1 MKKKLELLAMIVL
14 VIIVA
19 YASFGVVKDI
29 LAIVLSKV
37 ALLTFIVAM
46 FVMKKRS
53 LNKIYRYFLIVAML
67 VGFLVFHMISNI
79 LFLIIVTLMYAITK
93 RVNLREVGPIQIAL
107 IIFAIIYLIKFGAL
121 LTISKLIS
129 VVLLTVLFV
138 KIIWKEISI
147 YFTPSRTMAS
157 DNAIDFRDQN
167 IHDKNNRLNRMFSR
181 FVNTDEMT
189 KDIAVNLVFV
199 FYMLLVMIDLVSSLI
214 LNLLQFN

>member
-37 ALLTFIVAM
+37 ALLAFIVAM

-53 LNKIYRYFLIVAML
+53 LNKIYRYILIVAML

-79 LFLIIVTLMYAITK
+79 LFLIIVILMYAITK
-93 RVNLREVGPIQIAL
+93 RVNLRELGPIQIAL

>member
-37 ALLTFIVAM
+37 ALLAFIVAM

-53 LNKIYRYFLIVAML
+53 LNKIYRYILIVAML

-79 LFLIIVTLMYAITK
+79 LFLIIVILMYAITK
-93 RVNLREVGPIQIAL
+93 RVNLRELGPIQIAL

-214 LNLLQFN
+214 LKILQFN